1 MVVVMM
7 TMTMITMLMTT
18 TMITM
23 MMTTT
28 MVMINLSKHNKHT
41 YYMYIF

>member
-1 MVVVMM
+1 MVVVM
-7 TMTMITMLMTT
+7 MTMITMLMTT

-28 MVMINLSKHNKHT
+28 MVMINLSKNNKHT
-41 YYMYIF
+41 YYMYIFQ